1 MNGRMANAGVPPGPE
16 DDLVLKS
23 NALIV
28 DDESAYGE
36 AMKTAL
42 LSYGFDVH
50 VTHSATEAL
59 RVLKGVIPDVILLD
73 ITMPEVDGLMLLRLL
88 RTDPTRAQIPV
99 IVISARVSEEA
110 KQEALSA
117 GADRFL
123 EKPFSIEELEL
134 ALEGYVELNSRSAY
148 WMNRTA
154 HPPRPLARRQLEL
167 RVRPSRQDARPKT
180 QDSRHKTQ
188 EKSFKL
194 QAASLTLPWR

>member
-1 MNGRMANAGVPPGPE
+1 MRDMIDIGRMVKASVPPNPDG
-16 DDLVLKS
+16 DLVLKS

-73 ITMPEVDGLMLLRLL
+73 IMMPEVDGLMLLRLL
-88 RTDPTRAQIPV
+88 RTDPTRAHIPV
-99 IVISARVSEEA
+99 IVISAQVSEEA

-123 EKPFSIEELEL
+123 EIPFSIEELEL
-134 ALEGYVELNSRSAY
+134 ALDGYVELNSRSAY

-154 HPPRPLARRQLEL
+154 RPPRPLARR
-167 RVRPSRQDARPKT
+167 
-180 QDSRHKTQ
+180 
-188 EKSFKL
+188 
-194 QAASLTLPWR
+194 